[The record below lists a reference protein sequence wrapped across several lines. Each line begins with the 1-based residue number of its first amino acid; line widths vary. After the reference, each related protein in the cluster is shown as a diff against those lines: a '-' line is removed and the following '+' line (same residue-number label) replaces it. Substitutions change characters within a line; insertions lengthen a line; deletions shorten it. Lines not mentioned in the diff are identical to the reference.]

1 MRVRAILNPRAGLGA
16 RRALE
21 DVHRGRPSWK
31 DLEVTLTTGP
41 GDAVELARDA
51 VAAGTELV
59 LAVGGD
65 GTVNEAAR
73 GLLGSGVPL
82 GIVPV
87 GSGNGLARALRIPR
101 SPARALA
108 ALESAVVRPIDVGTA
123 NGLPFL
129 NIAGVGFDAL
139 VGWAFHRAGRD
150 GGRRGIL
157 TYVRIGLALLRSYEP
172 TAVRLEAAGQVVEG
186 RPFVVTFANGVQY
199 GGGAVVNPGARLDD
213 GRFEVVVFEEGS
225 SLTLLANA
233 PRLFTGGIERAR
245 GYHRIEATSAV
256 LTADAPI
263 EHHRDGEPEP
273 GTRRL
278 EIGLKPRAL
287 PLLVPRA
294 TAEDPRGPFARESG
308 APRSSP

>member
-1 MRVRAILNPRAGLGA
+1 MRVRAILNPHAGLGA

-21 DVHRGRPSWK
+21 DVRRGRPSWK

-41 GDAVELARDA
+41 GEAIELARA
-51 VAAGTELV
+51 AAAAGTELV

-108 ALESAVVRPIDVGTA
+108 VLENAVVRPIDVGTA
-123 NGLPFL
+123 NGVPFL
-129 NIAGVGFDAL
+129 NVAGVGFDAL
-139 VGWAFHRAGRD
+139 VGWAFHRAGRV

-157 TYVRIGLALLRSYEP
+157 TYVRISLALFRSYEP
-172 TAVRLEAAGQVVEG
+172 AVVRLEAAGHVVEG
-186 RPFVVTFANGVQY
+186 RPFVVFFANGLQY

-213 GRFEVVVFEEGS
+213 GRFEVVFFEEGS
-225 SLTLLANA
+225 RLELLANA

-245 GYHRIEATSAV
+245 GYRRIEATAAV
-256 LTADAPI
+256 LTADRPI

-273 GTRRL
+273 GARRI
-278 EIGLKPRAL
+278 EIGLLPRAL

-294 TAEDPRGPFARESG
+294 TAEDPKGPFVRPG
-308 APRSSP
+308 GPP

>member
-1 MRVRAILNPRAGLGA
+1 VRVRAILNPHAGLRA

-21 DVHRGRPSWK
+21 DVQRGRPSWK

-41 GDAVELARDA
+41 GDAVELARVA

-108 ALESAVVRPIDVGTA
+108 ALESAIVRRIDVGTA
-123 NGLPFL
+123 NGVPFL
-129 NIAGVGFDAL
+129 NVAGVGFDAL
-139 VGWAFHRAGRD
+139 VGWAFHRAGTD

-172 TAVRLEAAGQVVEG
+172 TAVRLEAAGHVVEG
-186 RPFVVTFANGVQY
+186 RPFVVTFANGRQY
-199 GGGAVVNPGARLDD
+199 GGGAVVNPGSRLDD
-213 GRFEVVVFEEGS
+213 GRFEVVVFEGGS
-225 SLTLLANA
+225 RLKLLANA
-233 PRLFTGGIERAR
+233 PRMFTGGIERAP
-245 GYHRIEATSAV
+245 GYRRIEATAAV
-256 LTADAPI
+256 LTAERPI

-278 EIGLKPRAL
+278 EIGLLPRAL
-287 PLLVPRA
+287 PLLVPRT
-294 TAEDPRGPFARESG
+294 TAEDPMGPFSRESG

>member
-1 MRVRAILNPRAGLGA
+1 VRVRAILNPNAGLGA

-21 DVHRGRPSWK
+21 DLRRGRPSWK
-31 DLEVTLTTGP
+31 ELEVTLTTAP
-41 GDAVELARDA
+41 GEAIELARA
-51 VAAGTELV
+51 AAAAGTELV

-101 SPARALA
+101 SPVRALA
-108 ALESAVVRPIDVGTA
+108 ALENAIVRPIDVGTV
-123 NGLPFL
+123 NGVPFL
-129 NIAGVGFDAL
+129 NVAGVGFDAL
-139 VGWAFHRAGRD
+139 VGWAFHRAGRE

-157 TYVRIGLALLRSYEP
+157 TYVRISIALLRSYEP

-186 RPFVVTFANGVQY
+186 RPFMIAFANGVQY

-213 GRFEVVVFEEGS
+213 GRFEVVVFDRS
-225 SLTLLANA
+225 SNLELLATA
-233 PRLFTGGIERAR
+233 PRLFTGGIERTR
-245 GYHRIEATSAV
+245 GYHRIEATAAV
-256 LTADAPI
+256 LTAESPV

-278 EIGLKPRAL
+278 EIGLLPRAL
-287 PLLVPRA
+287 PLLVPRT
-294 TAEDPRGPFARESG
+294 TAEDPNGPFA
-308 APRSSP
+308 P